1 MTALRKF
8 IPYKFPALLCLVA
21 FSAVGRENQ
30 VADRIVVEKSV
41 RTMKLM
47 RGDEVLKT
55 YKVALGRQP
64 VGAKERTGDH
74 KTPEGTYVIDFKN
87 PQSQFHRALH
97 ISYPNRADRERAH
110 KLGAE
115 PGGNIE
121 IHGLPPKFA
130 WLGKLHRQTDWTD
143 GCIAVTDPEIEEI
156 WQLVPVGTPLKIL
169 P

>member
-1 MTALRKF
+1 MMAPLKF
-8 IPYKFPALLCLVA
+8 NFCKFLALLGLVA
-21 FSAVGRENQ
+21 FSTVGRETK
-30 VADRIVVEKSV
+30 VADRIVVEKSA

-47 RGDEVLKT
+47 RGDDVLKT
-55 YKVALGRQP
+55 YRVALGGQP
-64 VGAKERTGDH
+64 IGAKQHTGDH
-74 KTPEGTYVIDFKN
+74 KTPEGAYIIDFKN
-87 PQSQFHRALH
+87 AQSQFHRALH
-97 ISYPNRADRERAH
+97 ISYPNRADRDRAR
-110 KLGAE
+110 KLGVE

-143 GCIAVTDPEIEEI
+143 GCIAVTDAEIDEI